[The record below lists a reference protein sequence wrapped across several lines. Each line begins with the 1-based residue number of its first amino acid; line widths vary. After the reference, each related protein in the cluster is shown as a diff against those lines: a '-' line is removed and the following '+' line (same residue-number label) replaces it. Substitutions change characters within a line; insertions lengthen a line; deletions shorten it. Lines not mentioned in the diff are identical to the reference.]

1 MPGRTPRS
9 WSRGTSARCS
19 PGADAIRYANR
30 PDQSKHGRS
39 PPPDR
44 KGRPITST
52 PAVPD
57 SKLVG
62 LFASVRYIAIVGT
75 VATASTAAV
84 CLVLHHVLLC
94 TSLALTC
101 CQQVSLQIK
110 LHRLQNTVLALAVA
124 QVPPQRRP
132 SE

>member
-1 MPGRTPRS
+1 M
-9 WSRGTSARCS
+9 
-19 PGADAIRYANR
+19 DV
-30 PDQSKHGRS
+30 

-52 PAVPD
+52 PAAPH
-57 SKLVG
+57 STLVG
-62 LFASVRYIAIVGT
+62 LFASVHYIAIVGT

-84 CLVLHHVLLC
+84 CLLLRHVLLC
-94 TSLALTC
+94 TAIALTC
-101 CQQVSLQIK
+101 AQQVTLQIK

-132 SE
+132 AE